1 MFEINPEMWQKVRNY
16 TENSPS
22 LGERKQG
29 IPCQYTQIALNLGAF
44 ELTSSMQDQS
54 GCSIYLALLG

>member
-16 TENSPS
+16 TEKSPS

-29 IPCQYTQIALNLGAF
+29 IPRLYAQIALTNAQ
-44 ELTSSMQDQS
+44 SS
-54 GCSIYLALLG
+54 